1 MSAVDEGTRLTPV
14 AVEDFDPALRQLLG
28 ADQLSPREIGPWRVY
43 AHRPAHAIAI
53 AHFGGAVFGDHLL
66 PSRLHELVRLR
77 IAFFNQCR
85 TCMSVRYAGGVADGV
100 TEDLVCSLERP
111 QEAADLTDAERSAL
125 RFAEL
130 MATDHLAITSE
141 VYDDLRRHFTEPE
154 IVELGTVAA
163 FSVGF
168 GRLAATWNVIED
180 LPERFR
186 QDGVITPWGGDA
198 ITV

>member
-1 MSAVDEGTRLTPV
+1 MSAIDEGTRVRPV
-14 AVEDFDPALRQLLG
+14 AVEDFDPALRALLG
-28 ADQLSPREIGPWRVY
+28 ADQLSQRELGPWRVY
-43 AHRPAHAIAI
+43 ANRPVLATAI
-53 AHFGGAVFGDHLL
+53 AHFGGVVFGDHLL

-85 TCMSVRYAGGVADGV
+85 TCMSVRYAGAVADGV
-100 TEDLVCSLERP
+100 TEELVCSLERP
-111 QEAADLTDAERSAL
+111 EEAPDLTEAERSAI

-130 MATDHLAITSE
+130 MATDHLAITNE
-141 VYDDLRRHFTEPE
+141 VYDDLRRHFSEAE

-168 GRLAATWNVIED
+168 GRLAATWNVVED
-180 LPERFR
+180 LPERFQ